1 MKTPRQLSKL
11 TLSKGLYNLDN
22 IRELIS
28 AEDVAQQV
36 KKLGNRIS
44 ADYAGKDLLL
54 IGVLKGAFIFLSDLA
69 RAISLPCQIE
79 FMQAHSYCGVTS
91 TGVVNITKDIEI
103 DVTGKDIIVVED
115 ILDTGRTL
123 FAICETLRAKKANSV
138 KVCTF
143 LDKPAKR
150 VVNIKADYCC
160 YEIPDNFVVGY
171 GLDYDEQYRNL
182 PFIGQV
188 IQSDNI

>member
-1 MKTPRQLSKL
+1 MDT
-11 TLSKGLYNLDN
+11 
-22 IRELIS
+22 IREIIS
-28 AEDVAQQV
+28 AEDVAKEV
-36 KKLGNRIS
+36 KKLGERIT
-44 ADYAGKDLLL
+44 ADYQGKELIL

-79 FMQAHSYCGVTS
+79 FMQAQSYSGVTS
-91 TGVVNITKDIEI
+91 TGIVNITKDVEI
-103 DVTGKDIIVVED
+103 DIKGKDIIVVED

-123 FAICETLRAKKANSV
+123 YAICETLRAKEANSV

-143 LDKPAKR
+143 LDKPSRR
-150 VVNIKADYCC
+150 VVDMKADYSC

-182 PFIGQV
+182 PFIGLVVQE
-188 IQSDNI
+188 